1 MATALLKCDKF
12 KGDKGKYG
20 TYPVNMLTANL
31 SRVMNSLAWGRQ
43 KWQTWPAEH
52 FRSSSLVAV
61 LFANPPR
68 TCCWC
73 QPAETSAPQ
82 TVIER
87 DPPCQLSQILD
98 LPKGRSYM
106 TCITH
111 KYTCNTHK
119 YKYINTVYIHIY
131 IHIFQLYFI
140 YYTSRAA
147 RGGGGSFKNRKR
159 IGEIG
164 CCESRMTKR
173 KHWWIWLTAEL
184 SSWLTD

>member
-119 YKYINTVYIHIY
+119 YKYINTVYTYIY

-140 YYTSRAA
+140 YYIIVFWSEWDPQENPDGGFFLFGHNLALGFQAA
-147 RGGGGSFKNRKR
+147 TCGSCGQDKAWYR
-159 IGEIG
+159 
-164 CCESRMTKR
+164 
-173 KHWWIWLTAEL
+173 
-184 SSWLTD
+184 

>member
-43 KWQTWPAEH
+43 KWQTWPAER

-131 IHIFQLYFI
+131 IYIHIFQLYHI
-140 YYTSRAA
+140 YIYITSIAA
-147 RGGGGSFKNRKR
+147 RGGGGSFKREKYIMQKN
-159 IGEIG
+159 
-164 CCESRMTKR
+164 M
-173 KHWWIWLTAEL
+173 WL
-184 SSWLTD
+184 